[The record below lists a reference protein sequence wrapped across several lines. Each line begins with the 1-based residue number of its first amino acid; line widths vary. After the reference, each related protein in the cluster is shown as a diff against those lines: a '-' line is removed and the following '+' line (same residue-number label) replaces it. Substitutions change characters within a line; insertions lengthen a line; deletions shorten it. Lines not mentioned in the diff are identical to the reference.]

1 MRNNVMAFNEFVE
14 HVERR
19 MLEIGCDRNF
29 DIHPDKP
36 WLSFGGELFEFD
48 AVAARSDGMRKQ
60 VLEVVARICNRS
72 DD

>member
-1 MRNNVMAFNEFVE
+1 MKNLAIFNEFVE

-36 WLSFGGELFEFD
+36 WLSFGGEPFEFD
-48 AVAARSDGMRKQ
+48 AVAARRDGMRKQ
-60 VLEVVARICNRS
+60 VDEAVARICNGQ